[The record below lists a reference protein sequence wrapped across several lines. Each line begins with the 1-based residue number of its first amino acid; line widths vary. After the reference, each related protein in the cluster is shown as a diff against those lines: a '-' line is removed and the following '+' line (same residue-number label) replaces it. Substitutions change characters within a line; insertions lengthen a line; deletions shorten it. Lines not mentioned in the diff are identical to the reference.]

1 MAIKLQHTDS
11 FSTYFVTFTCARWIP
26 LIKMTNRYDLVY
38 NWFAVLK
45 SKYNADVEA
54 YVIMP
59 NHVHAILH
67 FHLKGFNLNRIISN
81 GKRIMAYEIINRL

>member
-1 MAIKLQHTDS
+1 MAIKLQHSDT
-11 FSTYFVTFTCARWIP
+11 FSTYFVTFTCARWIS
-26 LIKMTNRYDLVY
+26 LIEMTNSYDLVY

-45 SKYNADVEA
+45 SKYNAAVVA

-67 FHLKGFNLNRIISN
+67 FNSKGFNLNWIISN
-81 GKRIMAYEIINRL
+81 GKRFMAY

>member
-1 MAIKLQHTDS
+1 MAIKLQHSDT
-11 FSTYFVTFTCARWIP
+11 FSTYFVTFTCARWIS
-26 LIKMTNRYDLVY
+26 LIEMTNSYDLVY

-45 SKYNADVEA
+45 SKYNADVVA

-67 FHLKGFNLNRIISN
+67 FHSKGFHLNRIISN
-81 GKRIMAYEIINRL
+81 GKRFMAY